1 MRVVVCTKQI
11 PDPADPPSLDPTS
24 WTLARDGKLVLDDSD
39 SYGVEM
45 ALQLADQA
53 GGGNVSLVSM
63 VPRGETSGL
72 RSALAMG
79 ADQAIVASDDG
90 LAGSDALST
99 AKVLAAATRRL
110 EPDLVLAATESTDG
124 YTGTVPAQLAELLG
138 WPSVT
143 FARHVEV
150 KDGKLSVQ
158 RQTESGYDEVEC
170 PLPAVVTVTAGA
182 VEPRYP
188 SFRGIVAARAKPV
201 EQLSLADL
209 GLSPEEVGRAGA
221 RQEVVAVVAAEGR
234 SGGQVVEDEGDGH
247 QRIIGFLEE
256 RKVI

>member
-1 MRVVVCTKQI
+1 MRVLVCTKQI
-11 PDPADPPSLDPTS
+11 PDPADPPSLDTS
-24 WTLARDGKLVLDDSD
+24 TWTLKRDGKVILDDSD

-79 ADQAIVASDDG
+79 ADQALVVSDDA
-90 LAGSDALST
+90 LAGSDALAT
-99 AKVLAAATRRL
+99 AKVLAAAARRL
-110 EPDLVLAATESTDG
+110 EPDLILAATESTDG

-150 KDGKLSVQ
+150 NEGKLSVQ
-158 RQTESGYDEVEC
+158 RQTEGGYDEVEC

-201 EQLSLADL
+201 EQLSVADL

-221 RQEVVAVVAAEGR
+221 RQEVVTVAAAEGR
-234 SGGQVVEDEGDGH
+234 QGGQVVEDDGDGH
-247 QRIIGFLEE
+247 QRIIAFLQE